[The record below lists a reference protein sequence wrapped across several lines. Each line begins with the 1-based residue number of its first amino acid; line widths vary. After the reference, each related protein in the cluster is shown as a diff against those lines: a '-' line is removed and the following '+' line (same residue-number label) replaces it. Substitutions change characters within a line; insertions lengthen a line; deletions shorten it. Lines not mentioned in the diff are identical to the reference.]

1 MNAVG
6 SAVTMTT
13 GGGIQVWLSSR
24 IAGGDELVKAN
35 EYKRVQVRDNRKKR
49 DNAIPDPPT
58 RSTIQHIRTCYIYIY
73 LYTNRL
79 ARLYPSKFRALARR
93 LDPQSNT
100 LD

>member
-73 LYTNRL
+73 IYTRTDWRDFTPRSFEPL
-79 ARLYPSKFRALARR
+79 RVVS
-93 LDPQSNT
+93 T
-100 LD
+100 LNLIR